1 MQYRGIDAEE
11 LKKTILDVVAGSQ
24 TKLSQQMIESAVHR
38 QSGIPRKQIRLA
50 VKRLV
55 AESELTY
62 TYIYGISCLEPSFH
76 RPVRISPS
84 IVVKPYNMDFDA
96 SDGDIVIDIFPGIS
110 FGSGAHPTT
119 RLSVQ
124 GIEYALKE
132 KQCITNFTGS
142 TVLDIGTGSG
152 ILAIAALKL
161 GIFSGMG
168 VDTDACARA
177 EALKNVELNG
187 YKNRIA
193 IVDKSEAIES
203 TFSLIAANLRFP
215 DIMALYPLI
224 TRSTDKKAIVV
235 ISGLR
240 PHETDAVTERYTQQ
254 EFACLLNKAEKGWSC
269 LVFKRI

>member
-1 MQYRGIDAEE
+1 
-11 LKKTILDVVAGSQ
+11 
-24 TKLSQQMIESAVHR
+24 MIENAIHR
-38 QSGIPRKQIRLA
+38 QSGIPRSQIRLA

-62 TYIYGISCLEPSFH
+62 TYVYGTSCLEPSFH

-84 IVVKPYNMDFDA
+84 VVVKPYNMDFDG
-96 SDGDIVIDIFPGIS
+96 SDGDIVIDLFPGIS

-119 RLSVQ
+119 RLSIQ

-132 KQCITNFTGS
+132 KQFITNFTGS

-187 YKNRIA
+187 YKDRIT
-193 IVDKSEAIES
+193 IIDTSEAIDA
-203 TFSLIAANLRFP
+203 TFSLVTANLRFP

-224 TRSTDKKAIVV
+224 TRWTDKSGVVV

-240 PHETDAVTERYTQQ
+240 PHETDEVTERYTQQ
-254 EFACLLNKAEKGWSC
+254 YFTRLLNKTEKGWSC
-269 LVFKRI
+269 LVFKRT